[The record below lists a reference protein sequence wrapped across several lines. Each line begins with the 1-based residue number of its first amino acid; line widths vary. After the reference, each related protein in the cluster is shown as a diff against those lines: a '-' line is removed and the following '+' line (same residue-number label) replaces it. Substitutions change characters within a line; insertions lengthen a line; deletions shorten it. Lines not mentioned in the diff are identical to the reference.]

1 MIHKYKAGSLPTKPA
16 NRLETDTFY
25 RIVSS
30 LNSLLLAQDDLK
42 ARAHLIPGGWRDLR
56 ACLALEEKLVHNLL
70 QTFDEKKRGQIARQM
85 KHMRVRVV
93 FGPEASREPEMV
105 MMDVEDLAV
114 MLHAAS
120 GECRLRMC
128 MPNECSR
135 WELGQVIDR
144 CSFVSRG
151 NRAWWEVIEA
161 ARREQET
168 QSPDKTG

>member
-1 MIHKYKAGSLPTKPA
+1 MKEKKTLQIATKPA
-16 NRLETDTFY
+16 NRLEMDTFY
-25 RIVSS
+25 RLVAS
-30 LNSLLLAQDDLK
+30 LDSMLKGEDDLK

-56 ACLALEEKLVHNLL
+56 LCAVLLNKLVGNMLS
-70 QTFDEKKRGQIARQM
+70 TFEEKKRIHVARQM
-85 KHMRVRVV
+85 KHMRIRVT

-135 WELGQVIDR
+135 CDLGQVIDR

-151 NRAWWEVIEA
+151 DRAWWEVIEE

-168 QSPDKTG
+168 QSPDKTD